1 MTLYSIIPE
10 ETVWEGRDSYEPSY
24 MEVQINGIT
33 MQVERLNAYQAKIV
47 RIYSGNSYDY
57 MNPAYSPGSILEFQ
71 PFFK

>member
-10 ETVWEGRDSYEPSY
+10 EIVWEGYDKHEPDY

-33 MQVERLNAYQAKIV
+33 MQVERLNATQAKIV
-47 RIYSGNSYDY
+47 RIYSGNAYDY
-57 MNPAYSPGSILEFQ
+57 MNPAYAPGSLVEFQ